1 MTPPYSPAVGLILV
15 SVLREQDGN
24 VLGLGRVEAGG
35 YHGVPWELAAMANE
49 YPVGSLVAFRGGQQ
63 PAKSPLYRLLSLKE
77 GEVRALVAPGTQ
89 LEDV

>member
-24 VLGLGRVEAGG
+24 VLGLGRVEAVHHFG
-35 YHGVPWELAAMANE
+35 LAWIDSMEDE

-89 LEDV
+89 LEDVR